1 MAWKAP
7 VLLPSSLPSEGLS
20 LRGASRFFLGLAVRL
35 GLAVGL
41 RLEAGGPIFGL
52 AVDVGLTGDL
62 GVDAVDVV
70 DADDFGFALVFA
82 MEADF
87 VFMNPASVG

>member
-35 GLAVGL
+35 GLVVDL

-52 AVDVGLTGDL
+52 AVDVGLAGDL
-62 GVDAVDVV
+62 EVDVV
-70 DADDFGFALVFA
+70 DVVDVVDFGAALA
-82 MEADF
+82 
-87 VFMNPASVG
+87 VG